1 MDNTIPHQERGT
13 QLPLFH
19 PSPSPSRAPAPSP
32 TPARA
37 SARAPAYA
45 SSAKYLFYAKNA
57 SSSAFVGH
65 FTFFLNSFERRGKN
79 TSQEYFPHFSLE
91 LSHRQHQVDGIVR
104 EISLSSNLELLWV
117 RPQTQKQGILR
128 TAPTKNERSRS
139 RNHSTNSTRKSCSW
153 IMIMLQRI
161 SHCKQTPPLLWI
173 NKRPL

>member
-13 QLPLFH
+13 QLPLLH
-19 PSPSPSRAPAPSP
+19 PSPSRAPAPSP

-45 SSAKYLFYAKNA
+45 SSAKYFFYAKNTP
-57 SSSAFVGH
+57 SSAFVGH
-65 FTFFLNSFERRGKN
+65 FIFFLNSFERRGKN

-139 RNHSTNSTRKSCSW
+139 RNHSTNSTR
-153 IMIMLQRI
+153 RAAAG
-161 SHCKQTPPLLWI
+161 
-173 NKRPL
+173 

>member
-1 MDNTIPHQERGT
+1 M
-13 QLPLFH
+13 LFCKI
-19 PSPSPSRAPAPSP
+19 SF
-32 TPARA
+32 
-37 SARAPAYA
+37 
-45 SSAKYLFYAKNA
+45 FYAKNA

-104 EISLSSNLELLWV
+104 EISLSSDLELLWV

-153 IMIMLQRI
+153 MDNDNATKNLQL
-161 SHCKQTPPLLWI
+161 QTDSSTAED
-173 NKRPL
+173 